1 MKKNEG
7 LIAPTKTRPA
17 YQCQFYSSDGKR
29 KRLSTGCTDY
39 HTAWN
44 EYQTLRKQHGLPPD
58 TDTSYTLG
66 RVLAEYETFIF
77 KDKPPITRH
86 TATINRYYEFWTPET
101 PWHEI
106 TTPNHAHGIQK
117 YVDQRLQNGI
127 KQSTIRRELATI
139 SAAAERASRAGADIK
154 NPRKLVTLKIKKP
167 GYYWLTQGQARQLL
181 NAAEQ
186 SSSAER
192 NSYALHDYIKIALFT
207 GMRPNEI
214 LTLKIDQVLFAHGII
229 HLPNTKNDRPHDVP
243 IAAEIIDSLK
253 RRIDYAKQHNSVLLF
268 VNPATKAGDKPASAI
283 KTFINP
289 FKTACTRAG
298 IPLSCKKTNQ
308 RGMKPYDLRHT
319 FATWLRQQGVSIEQI
334 SDMLNHSDIKMTMIY
349 AHHDPNS
356 RAATVDKLPKI

>member
-1 MKKNEG
+1 MKKTEG
-7 LIAPTKTRPA
+7 LIAPTKARPV

-29 KRLSTGCTDY
+29 KRLSTGHTDY
-39 HTAWN
+39 HAAWN
-44 EYQTLRKQHGLPPD
+44 EYQALRKQHGLPPD

-66 RVLAEYETFIF
+66 RVLAEYENHVF
-77 KDKPPITRH
+77 KGEAPTIRHIT
-86 TATINRYYEFWTPET
+86 TLKRYYEFWTTET

-106 TTPNHAHGIQK
+106 TTPNHPRCIQQ
-117 YVDQRLQNGI
+117 YVDQRIKNGI

-139 SAAAERASRAGADIK
+139 SAAAEQLSRAGADIK
-154 NPRKLVTLKIKKP
+154 NPRKFITLKIKRP

-181 NAAEQ
+181 NAAKQ
-186 SSSAER
+186 STSAAH

-207 GMRPNEI
+207 GMRPGEI
-214 LTLKIDQVLFAHGII
+214 LTLEIYQVSFAHGFI

-243 IAAEIIDSLK
+243 IATEIVEPLK
-253 RRIDYAKQHNSVLLF
+253 RRIDYAKQHNSVYLF
-268 VNPATKAGDKPASAI
+268 VNIKTATDEKPAVAY
-283 KTFINP
+283 KTLINP
-289 FKTACTRAG
+289 FKTACKRAG
-298 IPLSCKKTNQ
+298 IPLSCKKTGQN
-308 RGMKPYDLRHT
+308 GMRLYDLRHT